1 MQRHLTFGLD
11 AASKDLYMDKPCTK
25 SNLAFA
31 YTQPLYWFIM
41 VTLVEDCVGW
51 EHRHWHQLKS
61 GL

>member
-1 MQRHLTFGLD
+1 
-11 AASKDLYMDKPCTK
+11 MDKPCTK